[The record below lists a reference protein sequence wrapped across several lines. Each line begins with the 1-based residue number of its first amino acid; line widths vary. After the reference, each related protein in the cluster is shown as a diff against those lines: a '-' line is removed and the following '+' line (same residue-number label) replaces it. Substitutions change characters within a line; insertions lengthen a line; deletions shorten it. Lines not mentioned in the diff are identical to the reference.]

1 MKLKIKSKKHWLDQ
15 SFEIIIMEYRKF
27 FAAVILISIAG
38 WLSMSCSGDKMKS
51 ASNETTAVDS
61 LSVLNERISSDSLDV
76 SLYNQRARY
85 LLKRKQFNSA
95 LQDIRKAIEISP
107 SNPSLFLTLSDI
119 YLGQGKIRQSA
130 ESLEKVIELDPKN
143 NDAYLKLAE
152 LGLIVRSYDKAF
164 EFTAKA
170 LELKPRNP
178 VAYFIRGYAS
188 LETGDTLSAVDN
200 FVKAVNQDQDYFEAI
215 LQLGVLFSE
224 KKDRRAF
231 DYLNSAVRLRPSSTD
246 ALYALAM
253 YHQGNNELEPAK
265 DLYDKILNINPQDK
279 YALFN
284 LGYIALVFEDRYVN
298 AEEYF
303 SRAITADPSYTD
315 AYYNRGFARELLRDY
330 SNARLDYQQALRI
343 DPDYSLAIDALNRL
357 DSQGI

>member
-1 MKLKIKSKKHWLDQ
+1 MFWLDLLL
-15 SFEIIIMEYRKF
+15 EIIIMEYRKF
-27 FAAVILISIAG
+27 FLAVILIILAG
-38 WLSMSCSGDKMKS
+38 WLSVSCSGDKMKS
-51 ASNETTAVDS
+51 ASNETAAVDS
-61 LSVLNERISSDSLDV
+61 LSVLNESIKSDSLDV

-85 LLKRKQFNSA
+85 FLKRNQLNSA

-107 SNPSLFLTLSDI
+107 SNPGLFLTLSDI

-130 ESLEKVIELDPKN
+130 ESLERVIELDPVN

-164 EFTAKA
+164 QFTAKA
-170 LELKPRNP
+170 LELKPHNP

-188 LETGDTLSAVDN
+188 LETGDTLSAVDY
-200 FVKAVNQDQDYFEAI
+200 FVKAVNQDQDYFEAL

-253 YHQGNNELEPAK
+253 YHQGSNELEPAK
-265 DLYDKILNINPQDK
+265 DLYAKILSINAQDE

-284 LGYIALVFEDRYVN
+284 LGYIALVFEEEYVK

-303 SRAITADPSYTD
+303 SRAISADPSYAD
-315 AYYNRGFARELLRDY
+315 AYYNRGFTRELLREY
-330 SNARLDYQQALRI
+330 TNARLDYKQVLVI
-343 DPDYSLAIDALNRL
+343 NPDYSLAIDALNRL
-357 DSQGI
+357 DSQGL